1 MEYSMPSDTREIFYQ
16 ASTIETIDT
25 GLYEWVDNTLDLHT
39 STNKG
44 IYKVPVLWL
53 GSERVFQVKNDQRI
67 RDKVGKLILPLTTI
81 NRGSMTKDPNF
92 KGIFQANLN
101 EQNDYRGGATPAARE
116 INQEKTRNFQNNIK
130 NRLTDGVQ
138 QTGKLDGNSEIVYDT
153 YNTPIPVY
161 VSITYTITLRT
172 EYQQQMNDL
181 LQPFITTTGQIN
193 SFVFSKDG
201 HRYEGFI
208 QQDYTMNNNTTNIGE
223 DERMFETKVDIKVLG
238 YLIGEGYN
246 RNRPA
251 LSRRENRA
259 KIRFTRETAMV
270 GSKIPWKTKDND
282 YKD

>member
-1 MEYSMPSDTREIFYQ
+1 
-16 ASTIETIDT
+16 
-25 GLYEWVDNTLDLHT
+25 
-39 STNKG
+39 
-44 IYKVPVLWL
+44 
-53 GSERVFQVKNDQRI
+53 VFQVKNDQRI